1 MNPPQITVTRVDR
14 RWRAHIP
21 ALNLAHEVGTLYQ
34 LDRWVRFT
42 FGPGWI
48 DYRFC
53 TGDAGLDRLIHRAR
67 QARRRARTADE
78 HIRRLTLQVLA
89 ATDQARFSGRDLG
102 VLLGIS
108 HQRIQQLQRNPGAG
122 AGRSAD
128 TLSG

>member
-1 MNPPQITVTRVDR
+1 MSPPPQITVTRVDR
-14 RWRAHIP
+14 HWHAHIP
-21 ALNLAHEVGTLYQ
+21 D
-34 LDRWVRFT
+34 LDQ
-42 FGPGWI
+42 
-48 DYRFC
+48 
-53 TGDAGLDRLIHRAR
+53 LIHQAR

-78 HIRRLTLQVLA
+78 RARRLTLQVLT

-108 HQRIQQLQRNPGAG
+108 HQRIQQLQRNPGKE